1 MTLNRETLL
10 LGGLV
15 ILLIVVI
22 LFVVFG
28 TRRRSRGATGEAESL
43 AAAGRPEDIA
53 PWVLEGRRLFDLWQE
68 RIERLD
74 ELKSRL
80 SGMAQEIEQLRA
92 EIGQIDEMRARS
104 PASAR
109 RASGT
114 GWSETNCVKCWPA
127 SRASP
132 TRRRPSPP
140 SEAAGA
146 SRARFGGPP
155 LARCKIYSVGLPRPA
170 SDAPART
177 FSRVRS
183 SRDESCSFAWS
194 SSVSDLCCT
203 VRSSPSTLSRVG
215 PALSF
220 T

>member
-28 TRRRSRGATGEAESL
+28 TRRRSRGASGEAESV

-92 EIGQIDEMRARS
+92 EIGHIDEMRAQITRLGDES
-104 PASAR
+104 ERCRVERDHLREVLARIASLAHEASA
-109 RASGT
+109 
-114 GWSETNCVKCWPA
+114 K
-127 SRASP
+127 
-132 TRRRPSPP
+132 P
-140 SEAAGA
+140 SE
-146 SRARFGGPP
+146 
-155 LARCKIYSVGLPRPA
+155 
-170 SDAPART
+170 
-177 FSRVRS
+177 
-183 SRDESCSFAWS
+183 
-194 SSVSDLCCT
+194 
-203 VRSSPSTLSRVG
+203 
-215 PALSF
+215 
-220 T
+220 